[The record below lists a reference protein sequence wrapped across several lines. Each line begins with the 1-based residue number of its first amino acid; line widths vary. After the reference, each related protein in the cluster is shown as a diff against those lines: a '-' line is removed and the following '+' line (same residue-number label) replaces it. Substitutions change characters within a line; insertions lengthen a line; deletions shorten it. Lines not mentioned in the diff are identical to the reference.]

1 MVAIYGR
8 RSNIIK
14 TCCLHLNLIFVVI
27 TFDRTT
33 ISEDRHQI
41 VLSHANC
48 VAITIV
54 CCLIEAQKLSSGLT
68 TNVSLHVHIVW
79 VPRRVD
85 TISLMQCFL
94 LSCLSRRLD
103 EHGPIYVLLCP
114 FFLMSLTHTSE
125 STVVIENLSG
135 VAFRGT
141 ICFTLRQ

>member
-1 MVAIYGR
+1 MVAIYGKG
-8 RSNIIK
+8 SNIIK

-79 VPRRVD
+79 VPWRVD
-85 TISLMQCFL
+85 AISL
-94 LSCLSRRLD
+94 
-103 EHGPIYVLLCP
+103 V
-114 FFLMSLTHTSE
+114 
-125 STVVIENLSG
+125 
-135 VAFRGT
+135 
-141 ICFTLRQ
+141 